1 MPNKTRASLP
11 QPEMWFMSVNILG
24 TFILVSTLGWI
35 LIKMTRPPKHMEGLI
50 LGCCS
55 AGNLGNLSMIIIP
68 AICKQKGNPF
78 GEPDLCNQYGM
89 AYAALSMAVCNM
101 LILKLQVLI

>member
-11 QPEMWFMSVNILG
+11 QPEMS
-24 TFILVSTLGWI
+24 
-35 LIKMTRPPKHMEGLI
+35 
-50 LGCCS
+50 
-55 AGNLGNLSMIIIP
+55 
-68 AICKQKGNPF
+68 KGNPF

>member
-1 MPNKTRASLP
+1 MKDPENIITKAKTYKKKTGTPIPARDEDVKP
-11 QPEMWFMSVNILG
+11 KTIWWFMSVNILG

-55 AGNLGNLSMIIIP
+55 AGMNSSAQII
-68 AICKQKGNPF
+68 
-78 GEPDLCNQYGM
+78 E
-89 AYAALSMAVCNM
+89 
-101 LILKLQVLI
+101 